1 MVTKWEWYVNLIL
14 HCLFWLER
22 EGERLYLFCCVCI
35 YFSLCIMV
43 VGYLSPSCSVS
54 ELYPA
59 LLYLCLGILMY
70 LYLSHSVSTS
80 WPWCIYILAV
90 VYLHPEHNVST
101 SWPWCIYIPASQ
113 TRHQTV
119 ILLSAFTSCQ
129 KQISFQEQRAI
140 FAKTEMGDMINLWI
154 ILCTNVLF
162 DVVN

>member
-1 MVTKWEWYVNLIL
+1 MYMSMVTKWEWYVNLIL

-59 LLYLCLGILMY
+59 LLYLCLGMFMY

-80 WPWCIYILAV
+80 W
-90 VYLHPEHNVST
+90 T
-101 SWPWCIYIPASQ
+101 WCIYIPASQ

-119 ILLSAFTSCQ
+119 ILLSALTSCQ
-129 KQISFQEQRAI
+129 KQIPFLEQRGI
-140 FAKTEMGDMINLWI
+140 FTKTEMGDMFNLWI